1 MTIRS
6 FASVARATTCLA
18 LLVTLS
24 CSRAHA
30 PPSILFVLID
40 TLRYDYLG
48 CDGFRGPIS
57 PAIDALAREAV
68 VFSRCYAPAP
78 WTKPSIASA
87 FTSLHPT
94 NHGVTN
100 HDGRWRGA
108 GSPDIVKGVLGAS
121 AQTLAETLKAKGY
134 QTAGFVANPWT
145 TAEYGFDQGFETF
158 STTGFYPPGREV
170 LQRTASWFK
179 TRDRQRPFFLYLHF
193 MDVHGPYRAPES
205 DYEAIRGSASVQ
217 TPVRLSKED
226 WEAIPEYLRKPAWT
240 QAPGGELLAT
250 WRGRYAAGVRV
261 VDRELGTFFDQL
273 RESGVLKHTLVVVTS
288 DHGEELFDH
297 GGWNHGTT
305 LYEEQLRVPLVIRPP
320 GGLKEGR
327 KCRDLVSLLDLY
339 PTLAGLAG
347 VAVPNAAQGRDLGPL
362 LAGTGKS
369 EPRVLLGMAT
379 REGPD
384 LVALRAGDYKLIL
397 DQDSGGTALFNLR
410 IDPGETQDLDT
421 TGEADLAERLTV
433 QLRTRIDEIKHAG
446 LFEAA
451 AQPPSAETQE
461 LLRSLGYVN

>member
-1 MTIRS
+1 
-6 FASVARATTCLA
+6 
-18 LLVTLS
+18 
-24 CSRAHA
+24 
-30 PPSILFVLID
+30 
-40 TLRYDYLG
+40 
-48 CDGFRGPIS
+48 
-57 PAIDALAREAV
+57 
-68 VFSRCYAPAP
+68 
-78 WTKPSIASA
+78 
-87 FTSLHPT
+87 
-94 NHGVTN
+94 
-100 HDGRWRGA
+100 
-108 GSPDIVKGVLGAS
+108 
-121 AQTLAETLKAKGY
+121 
-134 QTAGFVANPWT
+134 
-145 TAEYGFDQGFETF
+145 
-158 STTGFYPPGREV
+158 
-170 LQRTASWFK
+170 
-179 TRDRQRPFFLYLHF
+179 
-193 MDVHGPYRAPES
+193 MDVHGPYRAPEF
-205 DYEAIRGSASVQ
+205 DYETIRGSASVQ

-226 WEAIPEYLRKPAWT
+226 WDAIPEYLRKPAWT
-240 QAPGGELLAT
+240 QAPGGDLLET

-261 VDRELGTFFDQL
+261 MDRELGAFFDQL

-339 PTLAGLAG
+339 PTLAVYAG
-347 VAVPNAAQGRDLGPL
+347 AAIPDAAQGRDLGPL
-362 LAGTGKS
+362 LEGTTKKS

-379 REGPD
+379 GRPRRGD
-384 LVALRAGDYKLIL
+384 LRAGDYKLIL
-397 DQDSGGTALFNLR
+397 DLDSGGTALFNLR

-433 QLRTRIDEIKHAG
+433 QLRTRLDEIKHAG